1 MKTIIIILLFVVS
14 CQMSGQYDNNH
25 VVVSNY
31 TKALTTDV
39 VYKVLTY
46 DLNNDGNKD
55 IIIDGGMLINQSG
68 YVRQNTK
75 AIIMLGN
82 GDGSFGNQ
90 VFFEKPS
97 TFHSISDF
105 GDYNNDGKPDMLVY
119 GFWQNG
125 FSLYTGGN
133 GVMNFSNIQ
142 NFTAGT
148 HGYDAKFVDY
158 DNDGDLDILTITS
171 GSAANVFFHTFT
183 NNGGVFSQ
191 ASYSLAA
198 QDFYPNY
205 EYVDLN
211 GDGLIDVIANS
222 KQKLNILIQNADHTF
237 TNNNQS
243 LGCLFNLNT
252 YYRSYKDFN
261 NDGYIDAVN
270 EIFDYTLGV
279 NILKLVNGTATYP
292 YLTPTELASE
302 TRSPID
308 LQTSDNSQFYSEDV
322 DNDGFMDIISYVWNN
337 QIEMYDKIVI
347 YFDPF
352 NLNNQRR
359 ELTIPIGVDCINYGN
374 NNSVHFADF
383 NNDNKKDI
391 LALGTLDNK
400 VRVFINQQVLSIN
413 ENTLE
418 SNELQVYPVPSNES
432 INVNCKNNE
441 DTIKIYDFLGREIM
455 SIDNKIPTSLKNIN
469 IQNLQN
475 GIYSLIGFVDGKK
488 VSSQKIIK
496 N

>member
-1 MKTIIIILLFVVS
+1 MKKIITVLLFVVS
-14 CQMSGQYDNNH
+14 FQMNGQYDNNH

-31 TKALTTDV
+31 SKALTTDM
-39 VYKVLTY
+39 VYKALTY

-55 IIIDGGMLINQSG
+55 IIIDGGMFLNQSG
-68 YVRQNTK
+68 WVRPNTK

-90 VFFEKPS
+90 IFFQKPS

-105 GDYNNDGKPDMLVY
+105 GDYNNDGKADMLVY
-119 GFWQNG
+119 GFWVNG

-171 GSAANVFFHTFT
+171 GSAAIVFFHTFT
-183 NNGGVFSQ
+183 NNGGIFTQ
-191 ASYSLAA
+191 ASYSLAS

-211 GDGLIDVIANS
+211 SDGLIDVLANS
-222 KQKLNILIQNADHTF
+222 INKLNILIQNANHTF
-237 TNNNQS
+237 TNTSQLFGN
-243 LGCLFNLNT
+243 GLFNPFS
-252 YYRSYKDFN
+252 YYKSYKDFN
-261 NDGYIDAVN
+261 NDGYIDAVT
-270 EIFDYTLGV
+270 ERYGYTLA
-279 NILKLVNGTATYP
+279 LVNGTATYP
-292 YLTPTELASE
+292 YLTSTEEASQ
-302 TRSPID
+302 TRSPLD
-308 LQTSDNSQFYSEDV
+308 LQIGDTNQFYSEDV
-322 DNDGFMDIISYVWNN
+322 DNDGFMDIISYVGYNN
-337 QIEMYDKIVI
+337 QIEINDKIVI

-352 NLNNQRR
+352 NLNNQRS
-359 ELTIPIGVDCINYGN
+359 ELTIPIGVECVSYSN
-374 NNSVHFADF
+374 NNSLHFADF

-391 LALGTLDNK
+391 LALGTDNK

-418 SNELQVYPVPSNES
+418 SNELQAYPVPSNES

-441 DTIKIYDFLGREIM
+441 DTIRIYDFLGREII
-455 SIDNKIPTSLKNIN
+455 SIDNKNSTSLKNIN

-475 GIYSLIGFVDGKK
+475 GIYSLIGFVNGKK
-488 VSSQKIIK
+488 VSYQKIIK